1 MKENMCYI
9 HIISLVYKILNAIIV
24 WLGKR
29 NTSNWKIDNLI
40 FIEDEA
46 KSWSLSTRLG
56 SR

>member
-1 MKENMCYI
+1 MQLSFDLVKETPLI
-9 HIISLVYKILNAIIV
+9 EKS
-24 WLGKR
+24 
-29 NTSNWKIDNLI
+29 TNLI